1 MTANHNN
8 FDSTESEAHPVETT
22 EETIMLDENV
32 SILSAS
38 EGDSSIVA
46 DLEMHEDVKQPEEVV
61 AHFSS
66 NPEQKA
72 QVESSV
78 LEDAVV
84 DHVLEQADVKE
95 KKVKYEEAVQA
106 GQPQR

>member
-61 AHFSS
+61 EIVDVGLNQVGVPVTFEKQHVFKGIEFS
-66 NPEQKA
+66 
-72 QVESSV
+72 VGG
-78 LEDAVV
+78 VV
-84 DHVLEQADVKE
+84 VRARCHPPVVND
-95 KKVKYEEAVQA
+95 
-106 GQPQR
+106 